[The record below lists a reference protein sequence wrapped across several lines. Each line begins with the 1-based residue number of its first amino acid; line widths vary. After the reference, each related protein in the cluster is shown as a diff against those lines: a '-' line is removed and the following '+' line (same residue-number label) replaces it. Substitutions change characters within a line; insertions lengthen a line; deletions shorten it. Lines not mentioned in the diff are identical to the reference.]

1 MPINKQILKFI
12 LGLALFGTITSVSAQ
27 STFKPILVLAIIPV
41 PEPATLAFAG
51 LGTLGCVLL
60 FWRRKS

>member
-1 MPINKQILKFI
+1 
-12 LGLALFGTITSVSAQ
+12 LFGTITSVSAQ